1 MANEKINEY
10 LVTATEFA
18 DGSFMDIDQLINPG
32 VWESQKMP
40 LSVFQEASGNI
51 YLADGTITESRT
63 VNIDGKNLQFI
74 NGQVAFG
81 RAPTLTPL
89 AGANVTIDF
98 TTGNY
103 QTIDMENAT
112 GDVTVSLTNQ
122 LIGGMYTIKIIQGA
136 GLHNL
141 IWPATVK
148 WEAGQVLV
156 VTTIDDAHDRV
167 NLIFDNPNYDAVFG
181 SNFQ

>member
-1 MANEKINEY
+1 MGKEINEY
-10 LVTATEFA
+10 TVTAATVEA
-18 DGSFMDIDQLINPG
+18 GSWFDIDQDIG
-32 VWESQKMP
+32 GGSFQSQK
-40 LSVFQEASGNI
+40 LSLAILKAAIGNF
-51 YLADGTITESRT
+51 YLSDGTFDEARLVTQAGFT
-63 VNIDGKNLQFI
+63 LQFTG
-74 NGQVAFG
+74 GQTSFG

-98 TTGNY
+98 NTGNY

-141 IWPATVK
+141 IWPAQVK
-148 WEAGQVLV
+148 WASSQPLI
-156 VTTIDDAHDRV
+156 VTTVDDAEDRV
-167 NLIFDNPNYDAVFG
+167 NLIFDNPNYHAVFA
-181 SNFQ
+181 SDFN